1 MNEKQKLHVEKIKNG
16 TVIDHIYAGKGIE
29 VLRALKGVD
38 ERTAIIAKNV
48 PSTNMGKKDIVKIED
63 KYLAPNEY
71 EEIALLSPETSV
83 VTIKDFGVKKKEKVA
98 LPNQIKGLVTCS
110 NPTCVSNREPDTASE
125 FDVVSKKPAILKCI
139 YCEQE
144 MQVP

>member
-16 TVIDHIYAGKGIE
+16 TVIDHIHAGKGIE

-38 ERTAIIAKNV
+38 ERTAIIAINV

-98 LPNQIKGLVTCS
+98 LPNRIKGHVECK
-110 NPTCVSNREPDTASE
+110 NPSCVSNREPNTASE
-125 FDVVSKKPAILKCI
+125 FDVISKKPAILKCI

-144 MQVP
+144 MQVL

>member
-16 TVIDHIYAGKGIE
+16 TVIDHIHAGKGIE

-38 ERTAIIAKNV
+38 ERTAIIAINV

-83 VTIKDFGVKKKEKVA
+83 VTIKDFGVKKKG
-98 LPNQIKGLVTCS
+98 KGGAPKQ
-110 NPTCVSNREPDTASE
+110 NKGAR
-125 FDVVSKKPAILKCI
+125 
-139 YCEQE
+139 
-144 MQVP
+144 